1 MRQRVRKAYIEIMA
15 LFYTIGHSTRSIA
28 ELVDI
33 LGAEEIG
40 LVVDV
45 RAIPR
50 SRTNPQFNLDVL
62 PASLGEHGIDY
73 VHLAELG
80 GRRRRQRSVGT
91 SLNTFWQNQSFR
103 NFADYA
109 MTEAF
114 QLGFA
119 RLQRLGEA
127 TPSAIMCSEALWWR
141 CHRRIITDYLIFA
154 GGTVVHIF
162 ARGKK
167 ETAKPTPAARRT
179 EDGKIVYVASNDS
192 AGANLN

>member
-1 MRQRVRKAYIEIMA
+1 MQQRVREGYLEIMA

-28 ELVDI
+28 EFVDI

-40 LVVDV
+40 FVVDV

-50 SRTNPQFNLDVL
+50 SRTNPQFNLDAL
-62 PASLGEHGIDY
+62 PRPLGEHGIDY

-80 GRRRRQRSVGT
+80 GRRGRQRSVVT

-119 RLQRLGEA
+119 RLQRLGE
-127 TPSAIMCSEALWWR
+127 
-141 CHRRIITDYLIFA
+141 
-154 GGTVVHIF
+154 
-162 ARGKK
+162 
-167 ETAKPTPAARRT
+167 
-179 EDGKIVYVASNDS
+179 
-192 AGANLN
+192 

>member
-1 MRQRVRKAYIEIMA
+1 VRKGYLEIMA

-28 ELVDI
+28 EFVDI
-33 LGAEEIG
+33 LEAEEIG

-45 RAIPR
+45 RAFPR
-50 SRTNPQFNLDVL
+50 SRTNPQFNLDAL
-62 PASLGEHGIDY
+62 PRPLGEHGTDY

-80 GRRRRQRSVGT
+80 GRRRRQRSVSP

-119 RLQRLGEA
+119 RLQRLGESK
-127 TPSAIMCSEALWWR
+127 PCAIMCSEALWWR

-179 EDGKIVYVASNDS
+179 EDGKIVYVAGNDS
-192 AGANLN
+192 AGANPN